1 MSGLSSITSA
11 SHTAIDAL
19 NRLSE
24 QVGAIA
30 ENIADGSDTGDLAA
44 SLSQL
49 PAVSVEVQ
57 SNLFVLQKVQELSQ
71 DLILQP
77 RR

>member
-11 SHTAIDAL
+11 SHTALSAL
-19 NRLSE
+19 NKLGERLD
-24 QVGAIA
+24 AIA
-30 ENIADGSDTGDLAA
+30 QNVAAGSDTGDLAA
-44 SLSQL
+44 GLSEL
-49 PAVSVEVQ
+49 PKVGIEFQ
-57 SNLFVLQKVQELSQ
+57 TNLFVLQKVQELSQ

>member
-19 NRLSE
+19 NRLSDR
-24 QVGAIA
+24 VGAIA
-30 ENIADGSDTGDLAA
+30 ENIAGGSETSDLAA

-49 PAVSVEVQ
+49 PAVSVEFQ
-57 SNLFVLQKVQELSQ
+57 ANLFVLQKVQELSQ

>member
-19 NRLSE
+19 NRLSDR
-24 QVGAIA
+24 VGQIA
-30 ENIADGSDTGDLAA
+30 ENIASGSDTTDLAA
-44 SLSQL
+44 NLSQL
-49 PAVSVEVQ
+49 PAVNVEFQ
-57 SNLFVLQKVQELSQ
+57 ANLFVLQKVQELSQ

>member
-19 NRLSE
+19 NRLSDR
-24 QVGAIA
+24 VGAIA
-30 ENIADGSDTGDLAA
+30 ENIAGGSETSDLAA
-44 SLSQL
+44 SLSEL
-49 PAVSVEVQ
+49 PAVSVEFQ
-57 SNLFVLQKVQELSQ
+57 ANLFVLQKVQELSQ

>member
-11 SHTAIDAL
+11 SHTALNAL

-24 QVGAIA
+24 RVGEIA
-30 ENIADGSDTGDLAA
+30 ENVAFGSDTGDLAA

-49 PAVSVEVQ
+49 PAVNVEFQ
-57 SNLFVLQKVQELSQ
+57 ANLFVLQKVQELSQ